1 MNDNLFVNQKMFK
14 MFHEIHKSLTLS
26 SVVHPISNPR
36 LPSLHLTYDPTHA
49 LQNIRNNWISDKT
62 QTLKFV
68 VPDTNVT
75 ITAKCNHLKII
86 YKKERAM
93 IKDTK
98 LDHCSL
104 FPNSFERQKV
114 SLVLNVFNEKTV
126 AASKQNN
133 FDETAIFV
141 EHVNKMWNILNV
153 RSRYTG
159 ERLKDTDREPI
170 NSIDDPKLD
179 FLFKM
184 ATSLKLMAHLSMG
197 NALKA

>member
-1 MNDNLFVNQKMFK
+1 MKFISRRSLYLPLF
-14 MFHEIHKSLTLS
+14 TLFQ
-26 SVVHPISNPR
+26 ILR
-36 LPSLHLTYDPTHA
+36 LPSPHLICDPTHA
-49 LQNIRNNWISDKT
+49 LKNIRNNWISEKT

-75 ITAKCNHLKII
+75 ITAKWNHLKII
-86 YKKERAM
+86 YKMEQATM

-104 FPNSFERQKV
+104 FPNSFERKKV
-114 SLVLNVFNEKTV
+114 SLVLNVFNEKTI
-126 AASKQNN
+126 AALKQNN

-159 ERLKDTDREPI
+159 ERLKDTNREPI

-179 FLFKM
+179 FLLKM
-184 ATSLKLMAHLSMG
+184 ATSLKLMDTSKLWATH
-197 NALKA
+197 

>member
-1 MNDNLFVNQKMFK
+1 MKF
-14 MFHEIHKSLTLS
+14 ISRSTLS

-36 LPSLHLTYDPTHA
+36 LPSLYLIYDPTHA
-49 LQNIRNNWISDKT
+49 LKNIRNNWISEKT
-62 QTLKFV
+62 QTQKFV
-68 VPDTNVT
+68 VPDT
-75 ITAKCNHLKII
+75 IIAKWNHLEII
-86 YKKERAM
+86 YKKEQATM

-104 FPNSFERQKV
+104 FPNSFERRKV

-126 AASKQNN
+126 AALKQNN

-159 ERLKDTDREPI
+159 ERLKDTNREPI
-170 NSIDDPKLD
+170 NSTDDAKLD
-179 FLFKM
+179 FLLKM
-184 ATSLKLMAHLSMG
+184 ATSLKLMDTSKHG
-197 NALKA
+197 QH